1 MRTVAVVPARMGSS
15 RFPGKPLAPLLGR
28 PMVEHVFLRAALCP
42 DVDEVVVATCD
53 EEIRVAA
60 EAFGA
65 RVVMTGSH
73 HERASDRM
81 AEVASREEADLWVL
95 VQGDEPMIRP
105 EMLSAALAPFRGG
118 TDDVACVNLMRRISD
133 PADLDDP
140 NTIKVLVDTR
150 SDAMIMTR
158 RAVPT
163 LAPGGLADTPVH
175 KQVCIIPF
183 TAREL
188 ATYAALPPTPLERI
202 ESIDMLRLMEHGRRV
217 RMVPTDV
224 DSHAVDTEADR
235 VRVEALLATDPLTEA
250 VL

>member
-53 EEIRVAA
+53 DEIRVAA
-60 EAFGA
+60 ETFGA
-65 RVVMTGSH
+65 RVVMTSDR

-81 AEVASREEADLWVL
+81 AEVAASEDADLWVL

-105 EMLSAALAPFRGG
+105 EMVSAAIAPFRAGE
-118 TDDVACVNLMRRISD
+118 DVTCVNLMRRIED
-133 PADLDDP
+133 AADLDDP
-140 NTIKVLVDTR
+140 NTIKVLVDAR

-158 RAVPT
+158 QAVPT
-163 LAPGGLADTPVH
+163 LAPGGIAETPVF
-175 KQVCIIPF
+175 KQVCIIPI
-183 TAREL
+183 TADEL
-188 ATYAALPPTPLERI
+188 HTYAALPPTPLERL

-217 RMVPTDV
+217 RMVETDV

-235 VRVEALLATDPLTEA
+235 VRVEAMLAEDPLTE
-250 VL
+250 VVG

>member
-15 RFPGKPLAPLLGR
+15 RFPGKPLASLLGR
-28 PMVEHVFLRAALCP
+28 PMIEHVHRRAALCA

-53 EEIRVAA
+53 DEIRVAA

-65 RVVMTGSH
+65 RVVMTSDR

-81 AEVASREEADLWVL
+81 AEVASREDADLWVL

-105 EMLSAALAPFRGG
+105 EMLSAAIAPFR
-118 TDDVACVNLMRRISD
+118 TDVDVACVNLMRRIED

-140 NTIKVLVDTR
+140 NTIKVLVDVH
-150 SDAMIMTR
+150 SDAMLMTR

-163 LAPGGLADTPVH
+163 LAPGGLADTPVF
-175 KQVCIIPF
+175 KQVCVIPF
-183 TAREL
+183 TADEL
-188 ATYAALPPTPLERI
+188 RTYAALAPTPLERT

-217 RMVPTDV
+217 RMVETDV

-235 VRVEALLATDPLTEA
+235 VRVEALLAADPLTET
-250 VL
+250 LR